1 MYSGGN
7 SRAVLRI
14 QGVNVACAVLR
25 AVPETVLNNPQLILL
40 KQSSLLRPKFMDLFL
55 NSIFLLSVGASHEP
69 GKINF

>member
-1 MYSGGN
+1 M
-7 SRAVLRI
+7 
-14 QGVNVACAVLR
+14 ACAVLR